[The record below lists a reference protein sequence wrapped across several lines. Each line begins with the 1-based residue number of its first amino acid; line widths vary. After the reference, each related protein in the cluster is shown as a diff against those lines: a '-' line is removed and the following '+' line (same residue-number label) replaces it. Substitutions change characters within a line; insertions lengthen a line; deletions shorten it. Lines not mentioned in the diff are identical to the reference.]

1 MAVTRSL
8 KDITLPGLLVYDS
21 DRPVLVKDLE
31 DTKEIQ
37 LLDAARSVDPRN
49 PKNDVFDC
57 CFGPG
62 KWKEWCLSL
71 DMIMAFR
78 VKIQSNQPIPRYSE
92 YVLKIEGPTD
102 MTLKMV
108 PRKEKFKPDGPFLLH
123 PYFDVIP
130 ITNSTQ
136 EIYVTYVVLT
146 NAFRFQ
152 LLSFPNFYV
161 EN

>member
-1 MAVTRSL
+1 MAATRSL
-8 KDITLPGLLVYDS
+8 KDITFSGLLVYDS
-21 DRPVLVKDLE
+21 DRPVIVKDLE
-31 DTKEIQ
+31 DIKEIQ

-49 PKNDVFDC
+49 PKNDVFDY

-62 KWKEWCLSL
+62 KWKEL

-102 MTLKMV
+102 MTLKLV
-108 PRKEKFKPDGPFLLH
+108 SRKEKFKPDGPFLLH

-136 EIYVTYVVLT
+136 TVCVTYVVLT

-152 LLSFPNFYV
+152 LLSFPNFYM